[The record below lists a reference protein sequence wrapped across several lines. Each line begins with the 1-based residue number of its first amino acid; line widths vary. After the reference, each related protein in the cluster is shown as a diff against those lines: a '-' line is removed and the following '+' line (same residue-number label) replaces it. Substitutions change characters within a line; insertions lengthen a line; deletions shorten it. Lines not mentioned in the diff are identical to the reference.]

1 MKVRLTR
8 QARTDLR
15 EIREYH
21 LRDYPATADQIRGA
35 IADAIRLL
43 SLRPDVGP
51 PNRHVPGLRSKLV
64 LRYPYRIHYRVSG
77 DVLIVLH
84 VHHTARRDWTESAS

>member
-15 EIREYH
+15 EIREYY
-21 LRDYPATADQIRGA
+21 LRDHPATADRIRRS

-43 SLRPDVGP
+43 SLRPEVGP
-51 PNRHVPGLRSKLV
+51 PNRHMPGVRSKLV
-64 LRYPYRIHYRVSG
+64 LRYPYRIHYRVTG

-84 VHHTARRDWTESAS
+84 VRHTARREWTENA